1 MRETNQQEVELVDTP
16 LPAFKHLLRWN
27 KLVSVNKD
35 FGANIAIQVYLHWE
49 YESEQPQ
56 GRLDPRHPW
65 PCPPLRLP
73 RAGVFY
79 FRVLESCTQ
88 CPDSVLD
95 L

>member
-16 LPAFKHLLRWN
+16 LPAFKHLLRCN
-27 KLVSVNKD
+27 KLESVNKN